1 MKKVT
6 AIYFSPTRGT
16 KKYVEAAAKALDGD
30 FTVIDLTN
38 AKARAEKYHFG
49 PDDLVIFGAP
59 VYAGRLP
66 LYPEKLYGN
75 ITGEKTPAIF
85 TVTYGNREFDDALLE
100 TKDICE
106 ANGFVGIAAAAW
118 LSEHTY
124 SDKLAGGRPTEDDLS
139 EAADFAAK
147 IAAGLSS
154 AVFEPLEIPGN
165 RPYKEGKRLPL
176 KTVAT
181 ERCSE
186 CGLCARICP
195 AGAIDD
201 AAGFEADQSKC
212 IGCLACVKRCMRSAR
227 LVDDPGLAAI
237 RQKLEPAFGGVHK
250 ENQYFLITK

>member
-154 AVFEPLEIPGN
+154 AVFEPLEITG
-165 RPYKEGKRLPL
+165 
-176 KTVAT
+176 T
-181 ERCSE
+181 
-186 CGLCARICP
+186 
-195 AGAIDD
+195 
-201 AAGFEADQSKC
+201 
-212 IGCLACVKRCMRSAR
+212 
-227 LVDDPGLAAI
+227 
-237 RQKLEPAFGGVHK
+237 
-250 ENQYFLITK
+250 